1 MELLKLAVNYRN
13 AIEIALNNNELDF
26 IPLFDNFPK
35 GSCGITCDLLGEYL
49 LRNGYATKYVCG
61 TKYGNT
67 PFDSQSH
74 AWLLYN
80 NIIIDITGDQFKNNS
95 KYLYNN
101 NKVYV
106 GKENDFYKLFNI
118 EDRRIYT
125 CLGIQNDYQLKDIY
139 KKIEKYL

>member
-1 MELLKLAVNYRN
+1 MELLRLAVNYRN

-80 NIIIDITGDQFKNNS
+80 NIIIDITGDQFKNDS

-106 GKENDFYKLFNI
+106 GEENDFYKLFG
-118 EDRRIYT
+118 R
-125 CLGIQNDYQLKDIY
+125 
-139 KKIEKYL
+139 